1 MSLHLREPG
10 NALTHLAGV
19 VLSLLGLVVL
29 VWRAALF
36 AGARHIVAFAVFG
49 ASLLLLYTVSTLYH
63 ALRVSDRVIGVLRKL
78 DHMMIYVLIA
88 GTYTPICL
96 IALEGGWRW
105 ALLGT
110 VWGLA
115 ALGMVFKGVS
125 GFRLPRWLSTGLY
138 LGMGWMAVVAIVPL
152 ARRLPTGGLVWLLA
166 GGLLYSAGAVF
177 YAMKWPTLTKSFGF
191 HELFHLFVLAG
202 SAAHYLLVARFLL
215 RI

>member
-10 NALTHLAGV
+10 SALTHLAGV

-36 AGARHIVAFAVFG
+36 AGARHIVAFAIFG
-49 ASLLLLYTVSTLYH
+49 ASLLLLYTASTLYH
-63 ALRVSDRVIGVLRKL
+63 ALRVPERIIRILRKL

-96 IALEGGWRW
+96 IALKGAWRW

-125 GFRLPRWLSTGLY
+125 GFRIPRWLSTGLY
-138 LGMGWMAVVAIVPL
+138 LAMGWMAVVAIAPL
-152 ARRLPTGGLVWLLA
+152 TKSLPLVGVVWLLA
-166 GGLLYSAGAVF
+166 GGLLYSVGAVF
-177 YAMKWPTLTKSFGF
+177 YALKWPVLTRSFGF

-202 SAAHYLLVARFLL
+202 SIAHYLLMARFLVY
-215 RI
+215 I